1 MDSHARR
8 SRLATAQNPELRL
21 DYIVSLRES
30 LEGSEVLVSYVPDRF
45 ILVPESFGDYLSAV
59 DALTWRH
66 LEETA
71 ATILGDLNNE
81 LVPRWVQVAVSR
93 ACDGEIRHRVTVEDR
108 QPKWDNPGLLSRL
121 TLR

>member
-1 MDSHARR
+1 MDSHTRR
-8 SRLATAQNPELRL
+8 SRLTTAQNPESRL

-30 LEGSEVLVSYVPDRF
+30 FEGGEVLVSYVPDRF
-45 ILVPESFGDYLSAV
+45 ILVPDSLGDYLSAV
-59 DALTWRH
+59 DAFTSRN

-93 ACDGEIRHRVTVEDR
+93 LHDGAIRHRVAVEDR